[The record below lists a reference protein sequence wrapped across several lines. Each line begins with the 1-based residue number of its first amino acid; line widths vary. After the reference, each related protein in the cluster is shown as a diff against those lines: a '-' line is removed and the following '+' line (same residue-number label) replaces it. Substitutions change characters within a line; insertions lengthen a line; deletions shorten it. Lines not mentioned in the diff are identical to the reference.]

1 MGRSA
6 PVPPARGRL
15 CAIGGGSAHEG
26 VISSDVEGTA
36 GIVDWS
42 QCLPG
47 ESAYESGREL
57 LLGEVNAAI
66 DGACA
71 AGATGF
77 LVNDSHS
84 SMANLPPQQLHAQAS
99 YLSGKHKPLYM
110 MQGLDATFDAVFFVS
125 YHGSMGDP
133 CSTLSHTYNPRAIA
147 EVRVN
152 GVVAGE
158 AGINALVAL
167 GHGVPVALSHGVPVA
182 LGHGVPVALVTGDEV
197 TAAEAAPFC
206 PGVEQAV
213 VNHSVSRFAAE
224 SLHPELARP
233 HRGGRPSGAGAARG
247 VGRACDQPASDVG
260 GALAQRRSRRD
271 VHLAPR
277 CRSRGR
283 GDRIHGRRRPRTSLS
298 HLRHRGAAHPRHR
311 RVSRGVSRRR
321 PRG

>member
-84 SMANLPPQQLHAQAS
+84 SMANLPPQQLHAQAP

-133 CSTLSHTYNPRAIA
+133 SSTLSHTYNPRAIA

-167 GHGVPVALSHGVPVA
+167 GHGVPVALSHG
-182 LGHGVPVALVTGDEV
+182 GPVALVTGDEV

-224 SLHPELARP
+224 SLHPELARA
-233 HRGGRPSGAGAARG
+233 RIEAAAR
-247 VGRACDQPASDVG
+247 RALERLGELAAPAISLPATLEVRWRNAD
-260 GALAQRRSRRD
+260 LAEMSTW
-271 VHLAPR
+271 L
-277 CRSRGR
+277 
-283 GDRIHGRRRPRTSLS
+283 
-298 HLRHRGAAHPRHR
+298 
-311 RVSRGVSRRR
+311 RGVDRVDEVTVSMADDDPARLYRTFVTAVLLT
-321 PRG
+321 RGIAE